1 MSGKSTLEFT
11 EKKKG
16 KLSLKDL
23 MGKQVYVGYPQGPRH
38 SDSKLTNAQI
48 AFLNTNGVRPN
59 KASKDIKTMMDSTG
73 SDYSTA
79 LKAYI
84 RSKGDPLWRVPP
96 RPFIEPAIDRV
107 KEKIADKIRDII
119 DSYLDGDKQEAENK
133 RTELG
138 LFSVNEIRR
147 FIQEY
152 PANGLAP
159 NAPSV
164 IEKKGMDHPL
174 IGTTGELLRSLT
186 YVITAEELNNA
197 TGKRS

>member
-1 MSGKSTLEFT
+1 MSGKKTIEFV
-11 EKKKG
+11 EKKG
-16 KLSLKDL
+16 KTPDFKSL
-23 MGKQVYVGYPQGPRH
+23 MGRQVYVGYPQGPRH

-59 KASKDIKTMMDSTG
+59 KASKNIKTLMDETG
-73 SDYSTA
+73 SNYSVA

-84 RSKGDPLWRVPP
+84 RTMGDPLWRVPP
-96 RPFIEPAIDRV
+96 RPFIEPSITRV
-107 KEKIADKIRDII
+107 KDKIADRIREII
-119 DSYLDGDKQEAENK
+119 DLHLDGNKQEAENK
-133 RTELG
+133 RIELG
-138 LFSVNEIRR
+138 LYSVNEIRR

-164 IEKKGMDHPL
+164 VKKKGVDHPL

-186 YVITAEELNNA
+186 YVITSKDLNHA
-197 TGKRS
+197 IG